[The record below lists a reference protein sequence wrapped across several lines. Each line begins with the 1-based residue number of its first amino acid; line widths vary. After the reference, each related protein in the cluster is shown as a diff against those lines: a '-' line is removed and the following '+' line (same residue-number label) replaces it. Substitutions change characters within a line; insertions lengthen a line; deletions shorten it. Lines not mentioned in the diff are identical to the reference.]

1 MDAVNFVNPKTF
13 YSIDPT
19 DSVGMMPRTF
29 AMPTLNAKGQK
40 RLRNHCKGSGSF
52 SISTERLRQP
62 KRKVMRNPREPTS
75 LDVLRREQS
84 MKTRWTC
91 KNRSILQA
99 LEEISILNQ
108 QYCHLPGKW
117 VSGEL
122 GLCNKV

>member
-1 MDAVNFVNPKTF
+1 MDAVNFFNPQTS
-13 YSIDPT
+13 YSIDPLT
-19 DSVGMMPRTF
+19 VEMMPHTF

-40 RLRNHCKGSGSF
+40 RLRNHFKGSGRF

-91 KNRSILQA
+91 KNRNVLQA
-99 LEEISILNQ
+99 LEEISILN
-108 QYCHLPGKW
+108 
-117 VSGEL
+117 
-122 GLCNKV
+122 